1 MRFIYQGDGGRYYP
15 SLALTPTPGA
25 AYELDADPGDGRWLP
40 AEEPGAWEPQVGFES
55 EAEPVEAPIPEEHH
69 DDTTG
74 GE

>member
-15 SLALTPTPGA
+15 SLSLAPTPGTT
-25 AYELDADPGDGRWLP
+25 YELDADPGDGRWIP
-40 AEEPGAWEPQVGFES
+40 AADSGAWTSQVAIEPEL
-55 EAEPVEAPIPEEHH
+55 AEVPAAEDHH